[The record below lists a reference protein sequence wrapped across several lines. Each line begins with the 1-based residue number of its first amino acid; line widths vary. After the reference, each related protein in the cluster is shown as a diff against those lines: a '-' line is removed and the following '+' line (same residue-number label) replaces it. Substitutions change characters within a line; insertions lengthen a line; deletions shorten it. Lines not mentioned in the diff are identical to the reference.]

1 MNRYLLITLFVS
13 TYCRV
18 WSLLNSENLNCFLS
32 VQEIYSAIRVVDCI
46 QMWLK
51 VIRTS
56 VVGQNSCWTLKTWD
70 EESISLACSHF
81 SFLFE
86 RTRLILMDISHLPSE
101 WSEARFPPMSW
112 AAAVDRRRYKNVV
125 GQEPWAR
132 ALDHWCPVAR
142 GSHSML
148 FCMCYIK
155 FLPALAA
162 HLLIEARAAVLLA
175 CLPASLFGQ

>member
-1 MNRYLLITLFVS
+1 MKTCPSSLSAAISLLPNSQRLHYRVNCSYVSVKMNCYLLITLFVS

-32 VQEIYSAIRVVDCI
+32 VQEIYSAICVVDCI

-81 SFLFE
+81 SFVFE
-86 RTRLILMDISHLPSE
+86 RTRLMSGI
-101 WSEARFPPMSW
+101 FPTAQWGKWGTVSSR
-112 AAAVDRRRYKNVV
+112 VLSSGG
-125 GQEPWAR
+125 GQEKVQEHCWAG
-132 ALDHWCPVAR
+132 ALDQGT
-142 GSHSML
+142 GSLMS
-148 FCMCYIK
+148 C
-155 FLPALAA
+155 
-162 HLLIEARAAVLLA
+162 
-175 CLPASLFGQ
+175 G